1 MAKRRRT
8 PTLMLMWRGEQSKH
22 QGRNTWA
29 AAITALGIGAGVALG
44 VAPTAMAA
52 DAPDQVAITTIDDIT
67 AGNYAAVTARFD
79 PELQKRLSPKSL
91 QQVWDGYQRTFGA
104 FQSHGGPEDT
114 TRGDLTVVNV
124 PLQMDRMP
132 GQFRV
137 KIHPDGTIA
146 GVYFLREG
154 VPVP

>member
-1 MAKRRRT
+1 MANGARAHR
-8 PTLMLMWRGEQSKH
+8 LALMWRGEQSRH
-22 QGRNTWA
+22 QRRSTVA
-29 AAITALGIGAGVALG
+29 AAITALGIGVALG
-44 VAPTAMAA
+44 AAPVATAA
-52 DAPDQVAITTIDDIT
+52 DAPDQVALTTIDDIA

-79 PELQKRLSPKSL
+79 PELQKRLSPKAL

-104 FQSHGGPEDT
+104 YQSHGGPEDT
-114 TRGDLTVVNV
+114 PRGDLTVVNV

>member
-1 MAKRRRT
+1 
-8 PTLMLMWRGEQSKH
+8 MWRGEQSKH
-22 QGRNTWA
+22 QRRNTVA
-29 AAITALGIGAGVALG
+29 AAIAALGIGVALG
-44 VAPTAMAA
+44 GAPVAAAA
-52 DAPDQVAITTIDDIT
+52 DAPDLVAMTAIDDIA

-79 PELQKRLSPKSL
+79 PELQKRLSPKAL

-104 FQSHGGPEDT
+104 YQSHGGPEDT
-114 TRGDLTVVNV
+114 ARGDLTVVNV

>member
-1 MAKRRRT
+1 M
-8 PTLMLMWRGEQSKH
+8 
-22 QGRNTWA
+22 A
-29 AAITALGIGAGVALG
+29 AAIAALGIGVALG
-44 VAPTAMAA
+44 AAPAATAA
-52 DAPDQVAITTIDDIT
+52 DAPDQVAMTTIDDIA

-79 PELQKRLSPKSL
+79 PELQKRLSPKVL

-104 FQSHGGPEDT
+104 YQSHGGPEDT
-114 TRGDLTVVNV
+114 PRGDLTVVNV

-146 GVYFLREG
+146 GVYFLRDG

>member
-1 MAKRRRT
+1 M
-8 PTLMLMWRGEQSKH
+8 
-22 QGRNTWA
+22 A
-29 AAITALGIGAGVALG
+29 AAITALGIGVALG
-44 VAPTAMAA
+44 AAPGATAA
-52 DAPDQVAITTIDDIT
+52 DAPDQVALTTIDDIA

-79 PELQKRLSPKSL
+79 PELQKRLSPKAL

-104 FQSHGGPEDT
+104 YQSHGGPEDT
-114 TRGDLTVVNV
+114 ARGDLTVVNV

>member
-1 MAKRRRT
+1 
-8 PTLMLMWRGEQSKH
+8 MWRGQHSRH
-22 QGRNTWA
+22 QRRSTVA
-29 AAITALGIGAGVALG
+29 AAIAALGIGVALG
-44 VAPTAMAA
+44 AAPAATAA
-52 DAPDQVAITTIDDIT
+52 DAPDQVAMTTIDDIA

-79 PELQKRLSPKSL
+79 PELQKRLSPKAL

>member
-1 MAKRRRT
+1 MHTTR
-8 PTLMLMWRGEQSKH
+8 L
-22 QGRNTWA
+22 A
-29 AAITALGIGAGVALG
+29 AAFTALGIGAGITLG
-44 VAPTAMAA
+44 AAPIATAA
-52 DAPDQVAITTIDDIT
+52 DAPDQVALTAIDDIA

-79 PELQKRLSPKSL
+79 QELQKRLSPKAL

-104 FQSHGGPEDT
+104 YQSHGGPEDT
-114 TRGDLTVVNV
+114 LRGDLTVVNV

>member
-1 MAKRRRT
+1 M
-8 PTLMLMWRGEQSKH
+8 
-22 QGRNTWA
+22 A
-29 AAITALGIGAGVALG
+29 AALAALGIGVALG
-44 VAPTAMAA
+44 AAPAATAA
-52 DAPDQVAITTIDDIT
+52 DAPDQVAMTTIDDIA

-79 PELQKRLSPKSL
+79 PELQKRLSPKAL

-104 FQSHGGPEDT
+104 YQSHGGPEDT
-114 TRGDLTVVNV
+114 LRGDLTVVNV

>member
-1 MAKRRRT
+1 
-8 PTLMLMWRGEQSKH
+8 MWRGEQSRH
-22 QGRNTWA
+22 QRRSTVA
-29 AAITALGIGAGVALG
+29 AAITALGIGVALG
-44 VAPTAMAA
+44 AAPVATAA
-52 DAPDQVAITTIDDIT
+52 DAPDQVALTTIDDIA

-79 PELQKRLSPKSL
+79 PELQKRLSPKAL

-104 FQSHGGPEDT
+104 YQSHGGPEDT
-114 TRGDLTVVNV
+114 PRGDLTVVNV

>member
-1 MAKRRRT
+1 MAT
-8 PTLMLMWRGEQSKH
+8 PRV
-22 QGRNTWA
+22 
-29 AAITALGIGAGVALG
+29 VALRASG
-44 VAPTAMAA
+44 TNCHRETVHAFNLAGAQAEHVHINHLLKERDPLGKYQIIALCGGFTYG
-52 DAPDQVAITTIDDIT
+52 DDIA

-79 PELQKRLSPKSL
+79 PELQKRLSPKAL

-104 FQSHGGPEDT
+104 YQSHGGPEDT
-114 TRGDLTVVNV
+114 LRGDLTVVNV

>member
-1 MAKRRRT
+1 MAIGTRAHR
-8 PTLMLMWRGEQSKH
+8 LALMWRGQHSRH
-22 QGRNTWA
+22 QRRSTVA
-29 AAITALGIGAGVALG
+29 AAIAALGIGVALG
-44 VAPTAMAA
+44 AAPAATAA
-52 DAPDQVAITTIDDIT
+52 DAPDQVAMTTIDDIA

-79 PELQKRLSPKSL
+79 PELQKRLSPKAL

-104 FQSHGGPEDT
+104 YQSHGGPEDT
-114 TRGDLTVVNV
+114 LRGDLTVVNV

>member
-1 MAKRRRT
+1 M
-8 PTLMLMWRGEQSKH
+8 
-22 QGRNTWA
+22 A
-29 AAITALGIGAGVALG
+29 AAIAALGIGVALG
-44 VAPTAMAA
+44 AAPAATAA
-52 DAPDQVAITTIDDIT
+52 DAPDQVAMTTIDDIA

-79 PELQKRLSPKSL
+79 PELQKRLSPKAL

-104 FQSHGGPEDT
+104 YQSQGGPEDT
-114 TRGDLTVVNV
+114 LRGDLTVVNV

>member
-1 MAKRRRT
+1 
-8 PTLMLMWRGEQSKH
+8 MWRGEQSKH
-22 QGRNTWA
+22 QGRNTLTA
-29 AAITALGIGAGVALG
+29 ALAALGIGAGVALG
-44 VAPTAMAA
+44 AAPAASAA
-52 DAPDQVAITTIDDIT
+52 DSPDQVAMTTIDDIA

-79 PELQKRLSPKSL
+79 PELQKRLPPKSL

-104 FQSHGGPEDT
+104 YQSHGDPEDNP
-114 TRGDLTVVNV
+114 RGDLIVVNV

>member
-1 MAKRRRT
+1 MVKRT
-8 PTLMLMWRGEQSKH
+8 QAHTLVLMWRGEQSRH
-22 QGRNTWA
+22 QGRNTLA

-44 VAPTAMAA
+44 AAPAATAA
-52 DAPDQVAITTIDDIT
+52 DAPDQVAMTTIDDIA

-79 PELQKRLSPKSL
+79 PELQKRLTTQAL

-104 FQSHGGPEDT
+104 YQSHGDPEDT
-114 TRGDLTVVNV
+114 PRGDLTVVNI
-124 PLQMDRMP
+124 PLQMDRKP

-137 KIHPDGTIA
+137 KIHPNGTIEA
-146 GVYFLREG
+146 VYFLREG

>member
-1 MAKRRRT
+1 
-8 PTLMLMWRGEQSKH
+8 MWRGEQS
-22 QGRNTWA
+22 RNQRRRTVA
-29 AAITALGIGAGVALG
+29 AAITALGFGAALG
-44 VAPTAMAA
+44 AAPAATAA
-52 DAPDQVAITTIDDIT
+52 DAPDQVAMTTIDDIA

-79 PELQKRLSPKSL
+79 PELQKRLSPKAL

-104 FQSHGGPEDT
+104 YQSHGGPEDT
-114 TRGDLTVVNV
+114 PRGELTVVNV

>member
-1 MAKRRRT
+1 
-8 PTLMLMWRGEQSKH
+8 MWRGEQSKH
-22 QGRNTWA
+22 QRRNTVA
-29 AAITALGIGAGVALG
+29 AAIAALGIGVTLGGAPVA
-44 VAPTAMAA
+44 AAA
-52 DAPDQVAITTIDDIT
+52 DAPDQVAMTAIDDIA

-79 PELQKRLSPKSL
+79 PELQKRLSPKAL

-104 FQSHGGPEDT
+104 YQSQGGPEDT
-114 TRGDLTVVNV
+114 LRGDLTVVNV

>member
-1 MAKRRRT
+1 M
-8 PTLMLMWRGEQSKH
+8 
-22 QGRNTWA
+22 A
-29 AAITALGIGAGVALG
+29 AAIAALGIGVALG
-44 VAPTAMAA
+44 AAPAATAA
-52 DAPDQVAITTIDDIT
+52 DAPDQVAMTTIDDIA

-79 PELQKRLSPKSL
+79 PELQKRLSPKAL

-104 FQSHGGPEDT
+104 YQSHGGPEDT
-114 TRGDLTVVNV
+114 LRGDLTVVNV

-146 GVYFLREG
+146 GLYFLREG

>member
-1 MAKRRRT
+1 M
-8 PTLMLMWRGEQSKH
+8 
-22 QGRNTWA
+22 A
-29 AAITALGIGAGVALG
+29 AAIAALGIGVALG
-44 VAPTAMAA
+44 AAPAATAA
-52 DAPDQVAITTIDDIT
+52 DAPDQVAMTTIDDIA

-79 PELQKRLSPKSL
+79 PELQKRLSPKAL

-104 FQSHGGPEDT
+104 YQSHGGPEDT
-114 TRGDLTVVNV
+114 LRGDLTVVNV

>member
-1 MAKRRRT
+1 V
-8 PTLMLMWRGEQSKH
+8 
-22 QGRNTWA
+22 A
-29 AAITALGIGAGVALG
+29 AAIAALGIGVALG
-44 VAPTAMAA
+44 AAPAATAA
-52 DAPDQVAITTIDDIT
+52 DAPDQVAMTTIDDIA

-79 PELQKRLSPKSL
+79 PELQKRLSPKAL

-104 FQSHGGPEDT
+104 YQSHGGPEDT
-114 TRGDLTVVNV
+114 LRGDLTVVNV

>member
-1 MAKRRRT
+1 
-8 PTLMLMWRGEQSKH
+8 MWRGQHSRH
-22 QGRNTWA
+22 QRRSTVA
-29 AAITALGIGAGVALG
+29 AAIAALGIGVALG
-44 VAPTAMAA
+44 AAPAATAA
-52 DAPDQVAITTIDDIT
+52 DAPDQVAMTTIDDIA

-79 PELQKRLSPKSL
+79 PELQKRLSPKAL

-104 FQSHGGPEDT
+104 YQSHGGPEDT
-114 TRGDLTVVNV
+114 LRGDLTVLNV

>member
-1 MAKRRRT
+1 
-8 PTLMLMWRGEQSKH
+8 MWRGEQSKH
-22 QGRNTWA
+22 QGRNTLA
-29 AAITALGIGAGVALG
+29 AAITALGIGAGVAVG
-44 VAPTAMAA
+44 AAPAATAA
-52 DAPDQVAITTIDDIT
+52 DAPDQVAMTTIDDIA
-67 AGNYAAVTARFD
+67 AGNYAAVSARFD
-79 PELQKRLSPKSL
+79 PELQKKLSVKAL
-91 QQVWDGYQRTFGA
+91 QQVWDSYQRTFGA
-104 FQSHGGPEDT
+104 YQSHGGPEDT
-114 TRGDLTVVNV
+114 PRGDLTVVNI

>member
-1 MAKRRRT
+1 
-8 PTLMLMWRGEQSKH
+8 MWRGQHSRH
-22 QGRNTWA
+22 QRRSTGA
-29 AAITALGIGAGVALG
+29 AAIAALGIGVALG
-44 VAPTAMAA
+44 AAPAATAA
-52 DAPDQVAITTIDDIT
+52 DAPDQVAMTTIDDIA

-79 PELQKRLSPKSL
+79 PELQKRLSPKAL

-104 FQSHGGPEDT
+104 YQSHGGPEDT
-114 TRGDLTVVNV
+114 LRGDLTVVNV

>member
-1 MAKRRRT
+1 M
-8 PTLMLMWRGEQSKH
+8 
-22 QGRNTWA
+22 A
-29 AAITALGIGAGVALG
+29 AAIAALGIGVALG
-44 VAPTAMAA
+44 AAPAATAA
-52 DAPDQVAITTIDDIT
+52 DAPDQVAMTTIDDIA

-79 PELQKRLSPKSL
+79 PELQKRLSPNAL

-104 FQSHGGPEDT
+104 YQSHGGPEDT
-114 TRGDLTVVNV
+114 LRGDLTVVNV

>member
-1 MAKRRRT
+1 
-8 PTLMLMWRGEQSKH
+8 MWRGQHSRH
-22 QGRNTWA
+22 QRRSTVA
-29 AAITALGIGAGVALG
+29 AAIAALGIGVALG
-44 VAPTAMAA
+44 AAPAATAA
-52 DAPDQVAITTIDDIT
+52 DAPDQVAMTTIDDIA

-79 PELQKRLSPKSL
+79 PELQKRLSPKAL

-104 FQSHGGPEDT
+104 YQSHGGPEDT
-114 TRGDLTVVNV
+114 LRGDLTVVNV

>member
-1 MAKRRRT
+1 
-8 PTLMLMWRGEQSKH
+8 MWRGQHSRH
-22 QGRNTWA
+22 QRRSTAA
-29 AAITALGIGAGVALG
+29 AAIAALGIGVALG
-44 VAPTAMAA
+44 AAPAATAA
-52 DAPDQVAITTIDDIT
+52 DAPDQVAMTTIDDIA

-79 PELQKRLSPKSL
+79 PELQKRLSPKAL

-104 FQSHGGPEDT
+104 YQSHGGPEDT
-114 TRGDLTVVNV
+114 LRGDLTVVNV

>member
-1 MAKRRRT
+1 
-8 PTLMLMWRGEQSKH
+8 MWRGQHSRH
-22 QGRNTWA
+22 QRRSTVA
-29 AAITALGIGAGVALG
+29 AAIAALGIGVALG
-44 VAPTAMAA
+44 AAPAATAAE
-52 DAPDQVAITTIDDIT
+52 APDQVAMTTIDDIA

-79 PELQKRLSPKSL
+79 PELQKRLSPKAL

-104 FQSHGGPEDT
+104 YQSHGGPEDT
-114 TRGDLTVVNV
+114 LRGDLTVLNV

>member
-1 MAKRRRT
+1 M
-8 PTLMLMWRGEQSKH
+8 
-22 QGRNTWA
+22 A
-29 AAITALGIGAGVALG
+29 AAIAALGIGVALG
-44 VAPTAMAA
+44 AAPAATAA
-52 DAPDQVAITTIDDIT
+52 DAPDQVAMTTIDDIA

-79 PELQKRLSPKSL
+79 PELQKRLSPKAL

-104 FQSHGGPEDT
+104 YQSHGGPEDT
-114 TRGDLTVVNV
+114 LRGDLTVLNV

>member
-1 MAKRRRT
+1 M
-8 PTLMLMWRGEQSKH
+8 
-22 QGRNTWA
+22 A
-29 AAITALGIGAGVALG
+29 AAIAALGIGVALG
-44 VAPTAMAA
+44 AAPAATAA
-52 DAPDQVAITTIDDIT
+52 DAPDQVAMTTIDDIA

-79 PELQKRLSPKSL
+79 PELQKRLSPRAL

-104 FQSHGGPEDT
+104 YQSHGGPEDT
-114 TRGDLTVVNV
+114 PRGDLTVVNV

-137 KIHPDGTIA
+137 KIHPDGTIE

>member
-1 MAKRRRT
+1 
-8 PTLMLMWRGEQSKH
+8 MWRGEQSKH
-22 QGRNTWA
+22 QRRSTVA
-29 AAITALGIGAGVALG
+29 AAITALGIGVALG
-44 VAPTAMAA
+44 AAPVATAA
-52 DAPDQVAITTIDDIT
+52 DAPDQVALTTIDDIA

-79 PELQKRLSPKSL
+79 PELQKRLSPKAL
-91 QQVWDGYQRTFGA
+91 QQVWDGYQRTFGTY
-104 FQSHGGPEDT
+104 QSHGGPEDT
-114 TRGDLTVVNV
+114 PRGDLTVVNV

>member
-1 MAKRRRT
+1 
-8 PTLMLMWRGEQSKH
+8 MWRGEQSKH
-22 QGRNTWA
+22 QSRNTVA
-29 AAITALGIGAGVALG
+29 AAIAALGIGVALG
-44 VAPTAMAA
+44 GAPVASAA
-52 DAPDQVAITTIDDIT
+52 DAPDQVAMTAIDDIA

-79 PELQKRLSPKSL
+79 PELQKRLSPKAL

-104 FQSHGGPEDT
+104 YQSHGGPEDT
-114 TRGDLTVVNV
+114 ARGDLTVVNV

>member
-1 MAKRRRT
+1 M
-8 PTLMLMWRGEQSKH
+8 
-22 QGRNTWA
+22 A
-29 AAITALGIGAGVALG
+29 AAITALGIGVALG
-44 VAPTAMAA
+44 AAPVATAA
-52 DAPDQVAITTIDDIT
+52 DAPDQVALTTIDDIA

-79 PELQKRLSPKSL
+79 PELQKRLSPKAL
-91 QQVWDGYQRTFGA
+91 QQVWDGYQRTFGTY
-104 FQSHGGPEDT
+104 QSHGGPEDT
-114 TRGDLTVVNV
+114 PRGDLTVVNV

>member
-1 MAKRRRT
+1 
-8 PTLMLMWRGEQSKH
+8 MWRGEQS
-22 QGRNTWA
+22 RNQRRTTVA
-29 AAITALGIGAGVALG
+29 TAITALGIGTGVALG
-44 VAPTAMAA
+44 AAPAATAA
-52 DAPDQVAITTIDDIT
+52 DAPDQVAMTAIDDIA

-79 PELQKRLSPKSL
+79 PELQKRLSPKAL

-114 TRGDLTVVNV
+114 PRGELTVVNV

>member
-1 MAKRRRT
+1 
-8 PTLMLMWRGEQSKH
+8 MWWGEQSRH
-22 QGRNTWA
+22 QRRNAVA
-29 AAITALGIGAGVALG
+29 AAITALGIGVAFG
-44 VAPTAMAA
+44 AAPAATAA
-52 DAPDQVAITTIDDIT
+52 DAPDQVALTTIDDIA

-79 PELQKRLSPKSL
+79 PELQKRLSPKAL
-91 QQVWDGYQRTFGA
+91 QQVWDGYQRSFGA
-104 FQSHGGPEDT
+104 YQSHGGPEDT

>member
-1 MAKRRRT
+1 M
-8 PTLMLMWRGEQSKH
+8 
-22 QGRNTWA
+22 A
-29 AAITALGIGAGVALG
+29 AAIAALGIGVALG
-44 VAPTAMAA
+44 AAPAATAAE
-52 DAPDQVAITTIDDIT
+52 APDQVAMTTIDDIA

-79 PELQKRLSPKSL
+79 PELQKRLSPKAL

-104 FQSHGGPEDT
+104 YQSHGGPEDT
-114 TRGDLTVVNV
+114 LRGDLTVVNV

>member
-1 MAKRRRT
+1 M
-8 PTLMLMWRGEQSKH
+8 
-22 QGRNTWA
+22 A
-29 AAITALGIGAGVALG
+29 AAITALGIGVTLG
-44 VAPTAMAA
+44 AAPTATAA
-52 DAPDQVAITTIDDIT
+52 DAPDQVALTTIDDIA

-79 PELQKRLSPKSL
+79 PELQKRLSPKAL

-104 FQSHGGPEDT
+104 YQSHGGPEDT
-114 TRGDLTVVNV
+114 PRGDLTVVNV

>member
-1 MAKRRRT
+1 V
-8 PTLMLMWRGEQSKH
+8 
-22 QGRNTWA
+22 A
-29 AAITALGIGAGVALG
+29 AAIAALGIGVALG
-44 VAPTAMAA
+44 AAPAATAA
-52 DAPDQVAITTIDDIT
+52 DAPDQVAMTTIDDIA
-67 AGNYAAVTARFD
+67 AGNYAAVTTRFD
-79 PELQKRLSPKSL
+79 PELQKRLSPKAL

-104 FQSHGGPEDT
+104 YQSHGGPEDT
-114 TRGDLTVVNV
+114 PRGDLTVVNV
-124 PLQMDRMP
+124 PLQMDKMP